1 MIDKYFIHKKT
12 GQIFTERELAKYP
25 AKVELEPY
33 NPPKYLK
40 HKVNGRIQLWTPLL
54 AKSKNYTVYHG
65 EPEKKTAPV
74 PKQPAS
80 KSTTNSAGDSHLSLS
95 ME

>member
-65 EPEKKTAPV
+65 EMEKPKASV
-74 PKQPAS
+74 PKESAQPS
-80 KSTTNSAGDSHLSLS
+80 NNVGDSQLSLS